1 MSQTMALAELIVQ
14 STQVLLADR
23 ETPRHFARLRDVD
36 RRVPSFRLEHTQRQL
51 HDNRADTARRG
62 ALVRYRAIAEALV
75 ATLSDGAVL
84 LNLQTK
90 RYFSLNETGTRIW
103 EMVQQTA
110 DEEAIVATLLGEY
123 DVEESMA
130 RTEVRRIL
138 DELIEA
144 QLIVPA

>member
-1 MSQTMALAELIVQ
+1 
-14 STQVLLADR
+14 
-23 ETPRHFARLRDVD
+23 
-36 RRVPSFRLEHTQRQL
+36 
-51 HDNRADTARRG
+51 
-62 ALVRYRAIAEALV
+62 VRYRAISEALV

-103 EMVQQTA
+103 ELVQQTA
-110 DEEAIVATLLGEY
+110 DEQTMVDTLLREY
-123 DVEESMA
+123 EVEEPMA

-138 DELIEA
+138 DELLEA

>member
-1 MSQTMALAELIVQ
+1 M
-14 STQVLLADR
+14 
-23 ETPRHFARLRDVD
+23 
-36 RRVPSFRLEHTQRQL
+36 
-51 HDNRADTARRG
+51 
-62 ALVRYRAIAEALV
+62 RYKAIAEALV

-90 RYFSLNETGTRIW
+90 RYYSLNETGTRIW

-110 DEEAIVATLLGEY
+110 DEEAIVVALLREY
-123 DVEESMA
+123 EVEEQMA
-130 RTEVRRIL
+130 RAEVRRIL

>member
-1 MSQTMALAELIVQ
+1 
-14 STQVLLADR
+14 
-23 ETPRHFARLRDVD
+23 
-36 RRVPSFRLEHTQRQL
+36 
-51 HDNRADTARRG
+51 
-62 ALVRYRAIAEALV
+62 VRYKAIAEALV

-110 DEEAIVATLLGEY
+110 DEEAIVATMLREY
-123 DVEESMA
+123 EVEEPMA
-130 RTEVRRIL
+130 RAEIRRIL

>member
-1 MSQTMALAELIVQ
+1 M
-14 STQVLLADR
+14 
-23 ETPRHFARLRDVD
+23 
-36 RRVPSFRLEHTQRQL
+36 
-51 HDNRADTARRG
+51 
-62 ALVRYRAIAEALV
+62 RYRAIAEALV

-110 DEEAIVATLLGEY
+110 DEQAIVTALLSEY
-123 DVEESMA
+123 DVEEPMA
-130 RTEVRRIL
+130 RAEVRRIL
-138 DELIEA
+138 DELMDA

>member
-1 MSQTMALAELIVQ
+1 M
-14 STQVLLADR
+14 
-23 ETPRHFARLRDVD
+23 
-36 RRVPSFRLEHTQRQL
+36 
-51 HDNRADTARRG
+51 
-62 ALVRYRAIAEALV
+62 RYRAIPEALV

-103 EMVQQTA
+103 ELVQQTS
-110 DEEAIVATLLGEY
+110 DEETIVVTLLREY
-123 DVEESMA
+123 EVEEPMV

-144 QLIVPA
+144 QLILPA

>member
-1 MSQTMALAELIVQ
+1 
-14 STQVLLADR
+14 
-23 ETPRHFARLRDVD
+23 
-36 RRVPSFRLEHTQRQL
+36 
-51 HDNRADTARRG
+51 
-62 ALVRYRAIAEALV
+62 VRYRAIPEALV

-103 EMVQQTA
+103 ELVRESA
-110 DEEAIVATLLGEY
+110 EEDTIVGTLLTEY
-123 DVEESMA
+123 EVDEPMVRA
-130 RTEVRRIL
+130 EVRRIL

>member
-1 MSQTMALAELIVQ
+1 M
-14 STQVLLADR
+14 
-23 ETPRHFARLRDVD
+23 
-36 RRVPSFRLEHTQRQL
+36 
-51 HDNRADTARRG
+51 
-62 ALVRYRAIAEALV
+62 RYRAIPEALV

-103 EMVQQTA
+103 ELVQQAA
-110 DEEAIVATLLGEY
+110 DEESIVATMIREY
-123 DVEESMA
+123 EVDEATA

-144 QLIVPA
+144 QLIVMD

>member
-1 MSQTMALAELIVQ
+1 M
-14 STQVLLADR
+14 
-23 ETPRHFARLRDVD
+23 H
-36 RRVPSFRLEHTQRQL
+36 
-51 HDNRADTARRG
+51 
-62 ALVRYRAIAEALV
+62 YKAIPEALV

-110 DEEAIVATLLGEY
+110 EEEVIVATLLREY
-123 DVEESMA
+123 EVEETMA
-130 RTEVRRIL
+130 RAEVRRIL

>member
-1 MSQTMALAELIVQ
+1 M
-14 STQVLLADR
+14 
-23 ETPRHFARLRDVD
+23 
-36 RRVPSFRLEHTQRQL
+36 
-51 HDNRADTARRG
+51 
-62 ALVRYRAIAEALV
+62 RYRAIAEALV

-110 DEEAIVATLLGEY
+110 DEDTIIATLLGEY
-123 DVEESMA
+123 DVEEAMA
-130 RTEVRRIL
+130 RSEVRRIL
-138 DELIEA
+138 DELINA

>member
-1 MSQTMALAELIVQ
+1 M
-14 STQVLLADR
+14 
-23 ETPRHFARLRDVD
+23 
-36 RRVPSFRLEHTQRQL
+36 
-51 HDNRADTARRG
+51 
-62 ALVRYRAIAEALV
+62 RYRAIAEALV

-110 DEEAIVATLLGEY
+110 EEDSIIATLLNEY
-123 DVEESMA
+123 DVDEPTA
-130 RTEVRRIL
+130 RSEVRRIL

>member
-1 MSQTMALAELIVQ
+1 M
-14 STQVLLADR
+14 
-23 ETPRHFARLRDVD
+23 
-36 RRVPSFRLEHTQRQL
+36 
-51 HDNRADTARRG
+51 
-62 ALVRYRAIAEALV
+62 RYRAIPEALV

-103 EMVQQTA
+103 ELVQQAA
-110 DEEAIVATLLGEY
+110 DEESIVATMIREY
-123 DVEESMA
+123 EVDEATA

-144 QLIVPA
+144 QLIVLA

>member
-1 MSQTMALAELIVQ
+1 M
-14 STQVLLADR
+14 
-23 ETPRHFARLRDVD
+23 
-36 RRVPSFRLEHTQRQL
+36 
-51 HDNRADTARRG
+51 
-62 ALVRYRAIAEALV
+62 RYRAISEALV

-103 EMVQQTA
+103 ELVQQTA
-110 DEEAIVATLLGEY
+110 DEQTIVDTLLREY
-123 DVEESMA
+123 EVEEPMA

-138 DELIEA
+138 DELLEA

>member
-1 MSQTMALAELIVQ
+1 M
-14 STQVLLADR
+14 
-23 ETPRHFARLRDVD
+23 
-36 RRVPSFRLEHTQRQL
+36 
-51 HDNRADTARRG
+51 
-62 ALVRYRAIAEALV
+62 RYRAIAEALV

-110 DEEAIVATLLGEY
+110 EEESIITTLLNEY
-123 DVEESMA
+123 DVEEPVA
-130 RTEVRRIL
+130 RSEVRRIL

-144 QLIVPA
+144 QLIVPV

>member
-1 MSQTMALAELIVQ
+1 M
-14 STQVLLADR
+14 
-23 ETPRHFARLRDVD
+23 
-36 RRVPSFRLEHTQRQL
+36 
-51 HDNRADTARRG
+51 
-62 ALVRYRAIAEALV
+62 RYRAIPEALV

-103 EMVQQTA
+103 ELVQQTA
-110 DEEAIVATLLGEY
+110 DEEMIVATMLREY
-123 DVEESMA
+123 EVDETMA

-138 DELIEA
+138 DELIDA

>member
-1 MSQTMALAELIVQ
+1 M
-14 STQVLLADR
+14 
-23 ETPRHFARLRDVD
+23 
-36 RRVPSFRLEHTQRQL
+36 
-51 HDNRADTARRG
+51 
-62 ALVRYRAIAEALV
+62 RYRAIAEALV
-75 ATLSDGAVL
+75 ATLADGAVL

-110 DEEAIVATLLGEY
+110 DEETIVAALFSEY
-123 DVEESMA
+123 DVEEPMA

>member
-1 MSQTMALAELIVQ
+1 MM
-14 STQVLLADR
+14 
-23 ETPRHFARLRDVD
+23 
-36 RRVPSFRLEHTQRQL
+36 
-51 HDNRADTARRG
+51 
-62 ALVRYRAIAEALV
+62 RYRAIAEALV

-110 DEEAIVATLLGEY
+110 DEEAIVATLLSEY
-123 DVEESMA
+123 DVNEPLA
-130 RTEVRRIL
+130 RSEVRRIL
-138 DELIEA
+138 DEHIEA

>member
-1 MSQTMALAELIVQ
+1 M
-14 STQVLLADR
+14 
-23 ETPRHFARLRDVD
+23 
-36 RRVPSFRLEHTQRQL
+36 
-51 HDNRADTARRG
+51 
-62 ALVRYRAIAEALV
+62 

-103 EMVQQTA
+103 ELVQQAA
-110 DEEAIVATLLGEY
+110 DEESIVATMIREY
-123 DVEESMA
+123 EVDEATA

-144 QLIVPA
+144 QLIVLA

>member
-1 MSQTMALAELIVQ
+1 VK
-14 STQVLLADR
+14 
-23 ETPRHFARLRDVD
+23 
-36 RRVPSFRLEHTQRQL
+36 
-51 HDNRADTARRG
+51 
-62 ALVRYRAIAEALV
+62 YKAIAEALV

-90 RYFSLNETGTRIW
+90 RYYSLNETGTRIW

-110 DEEAIVATLLGEY
+110 DEETIVAALLREY
-123 DVEESMA
+123 EVEEPMA
-130 RTEVRRIL
+130 RAEVRRIL

>member
-1 MSQTMALAELIVQ
+1 
-14 STQVLLADR
+14 
-23 ETPRHFARLRDVD
+23 
-36 RRVPSFRLEHTQRQL
+36 
-51 HDNRADTARRG
+51 
-62 ALVRYRAIAEALV
+62 VRYKVIAEALV

-110 DEEAIVATLLGEY
+110 DEETIVATLMSEY
-123 DVEESMA
+123 EVDEPMA
-130 RTEVRRIL
+130 RAEVRRIL

>member
-1 MSQTMALAELIVQ
+1 MM
-14 STQVLLADR
+14 
-23 ETPRHFARLRDVD
+23 
-36 RRVPSFRLEHTQRQL
+36 
-51 HDNRADTARRG
+51 
-62 ALVRYRAIAEALV
+62 RYRAIAEALV

-123 DVEESMA
+123 DVNEPLA
-130 RTEVRRIL
+130 RSEVRRIL

>member
-1 MSQTMALAELIVQ
+1 MK
-14 STQVLLADR
+14 
-23 ETPRHFARLRDVD
+23 
-36 RRVPSFRLEHTQRQL
+36 
-51 HDNRADTARRG
+51 
-62 ALVRYRAIAEALV
+62 YKAIAEALV

-90 RYFSLNETGTRIW
+90 RYYSLNETGTRIW

-110 DEEAIVATLLGEY
+110 DEETIVATLLREY
-123 DVEESMA
+123 NVEEPMA
-130 RTEVRRIL
+130 RAEVRRIL

>member
-1 MSQTMALAELIVQ
+1 M
-14 STQVLLADR
+14 
-23 ETPRHFARLRDVD
+23 
-36 RRVPSFRLEHTQRQL
+36 
-51 HDNRADTARRG
+51 
-62 ALVRYRAIAEALV
+62 RYRAIAEALV

-103 EMVQQTA
+103 EMVQQMT
-110 DEEAIVATLLGEY
+110 DEEAIVAALLSEY
-123 DVEESMA
+123 DVGEPVVRA
-130 RTEVRRIL
+130 EVRRIL

>member
-1 MSQTMALAELIVQ
+1 
-14 STQVLLADR
+14 
-23 ETPRHFARLRDVD
+23 
-36 RRVPSFRLEHTQRQL
+36 
-51 HDNRADTARRG
+51 
-62 ALVRYRAIAEALV
+62 VRYKAIAEALV

-110 DEEAIVATLLGEY
+110 DEETIVTTLLSEY
-123 DVEESMA
+123 EVDEPMA
-130 RTEVRRIL
+130 RAEVRRIL